1 MDLIRSKTPTQPR
14 FRSMAVRRK
23 KTVGVDLGTTNTVI
37 AQNFEA
43 LRIEGDGCV
52 MPSAV
57 AFLPNGSTLIGKAAR
72 RRRAIDPK
80 NTILSAKRV
89 IGARWHSSYTTQFRE
104 HYPYDLV
111 QSADGGA
118 AFRTRAGI
126 ISPIDVGATVV
137 SGLCRLTKCQVEDV
151 HAVVTAPVGFDQRR
165 RDATSHAVAK
175 ANFASVRVVEEPI
188 ATALAYLNRSSL
200 KYGFVYDLGGGTFD
214 AAVVDCS
221 SYPFR
226 VVGHG
231 GDPYL
236 GGDDVDRTIALYV
249 ADRTLARDGWDLTSD
264 AVTFDRL
271 VHACEL
277 AKCELSESEG
287 AAIAIPSVDPAAP
300 ESCGVIPITRE
311 EVRQL
316 TLDLVRR
323 TFVICDEV
331 LAQASVKA
339 RDIQAIFLAGGS
351 TLLPG
356 LRGYIESYFGK
367 RPRFDLDPMEV
378 VSLGA
383 SLAAARPAVS
393 ELLDPCA

>member
-1 MDLIRSKTPTQPR
+1 MDLTNLTAPPSR
-14 FRSMAVRRK
+14 RSMSTRRK
-23 KTVGVDLGTTNTVI
+23 QTVGIDLGTTNTVI
-37 AQNFEA
+37 ARNFEP
-43 LRIEGDGCV
+43 LRIEGNGFV

-57 AFLPNGSTLIGKAAR
+57 AFPPNGSILVGKGAR
-72 RRRAIDPK
+72 RRRAMDPK
-80 NTILSAKRV
+80 NTILSAKRI

-104 HYPYDLV
+104 HYPYDLLETP
-111 QSADGGA
+111 DGGVI
-118 AFRTRAGI
+118 FRTRAGLV
-126 ISPIDVGATVV
+126 SPVDVGGKVV
-137 SGLCRLTKCQVEDV
+137 SHLCGLTNRPVKEM
-151 HAVVTAPVGFDQRR
+151 HAVVTAPVGFDKER
-165 RDATSHAVAK
+165 RDATAQAVLK
-175 ANFASVRVVEEPI
+175 ANFGSVRVVEEPI
-188 ATALAYLNRSSL
+188 ATALAYLNRSNL
-200 KYGFVYDLGGGTFD
+200 KYAFVYDLGGGTFD
-214 AAVVDCS
+214 AAVVECS
-221 SYPFR
+221 RYPFR

-236 GGDDVDRTIALYV
+236 GGDDVDRTIAIYV
-249 ADRTLARDGWDLTSD
+249 ADRTLARDGWDLTND

-277 AKCELSESEG
+277 AKCELTESEE

-300 ESCGVIPITRE
+300 ESCGVIPITRD

-331 LAQASVKA
+331 LAEAGVRA
-339 RDIQAIFLAGGS
+339 GDIEAVFLAGGS

-356 LRGYIESYFGK
+356 LREYIESYFDK
-367 RPRFDLDPMEV
+367 RPRFDLDPMTV
-378 VSLGA
+378 VSMGA

>member
-1 MDLIRSKTPTQPR
+1 MDLTNSRIPSKPR
-14 FRSMAVRRK
+14 LHAMSGRRK
-23 KTVGVDLGTTNTVI
+23 QTVGIDLGTTNTVI
-37 AQNFEA
+37 ARNFET
-43 LRIEGDGCV
+43 LHIHGNGFV

-57 AFLPNGSTLIGKAAR
+57 AFPPSGAMLIGKTAR
-72 RRRAIDPK
+72 RRRAMDPK
-80 NTILSAKRV
+80 NTILSAKRI
-89 IGARWHSSYTTQFRE
+89 IGARWHSSYVTQFRE

-111 QSADGGA
+111 RVTDDDIAFETRVGRVSPVEIGGA
-118 AFRTRAGI
+118 I
-126 ISPIDVGATVV
+126 VG
-137 SGLCRLTKCQVEDV
+137 GLCGLTRCPVQDV
-151 HAVVTAPVGFDQRR
+151 HAVVTAPVGFDHRR
-165 RDATSHAVAK
+165 RDATALAVSHAK
-175 ANFASVRVVEEPI
+175 FASVRVVEEPI

-200 KYGFVYDLGGGTFD
+200 KHAFVYDLGGGTFD

-226 VVGHG
+226 VIGHG

-249 ADRTLARDGWDLTSD
+249 ADRTLARDGWDLTND

-271 VHACEL
+271 VLACEL
-277 AKCELSESEG
+277 AKCELSESEE

-300 ESCGVIPITRE
+300 ESCGIIPISRE
-311 EVRQL
+311 EVKQL

-331 LAQASVKA
+331 LSQAGLKA
-339 RDIQAIFLAGGS
+339 RDIQAVFLAGGS
-351 TLLPG
+351 TRLPG

-367 RPRFDLDPMEV
+367 RPRFDMDPMQV

>member
-1 MDLIRSKTPTQPR
+1 MDLTRVRPHRSRRPMP
-14 FRSMAVRRK
+14 ARRK
-23 KTVGVDLGTTNTVI
+23 TTVGIDLGTTNTVV
-37 AQNFEA
+37 ARNFET
-43 LRIEGDGCV
+43 LSIEGNGCV

-57 AFLPNGSTLIGKAAR
+57 AFPPSGATLIGKAAR
-72 RRRAIDPK
+72 RRRGMDPK

-89 IGARWHSSYTTQFRE
+89 IGARWHSSYTAQFRE

-111 QSADGGA
+111 ETPEGSA
-118 AFRTRAGI
+118 AFKTRAGVV
-126 ISPIDVGATVV
+126 SPIDIGGTLV
-137 SGLCRLTKCQVEDV
+137 SELCRLTRCPVQDV
-151 HAVVTAPVGFDQRR
+151 NAVVTAPVGFDQRR
-165 RDATSHAVAK
+165 RDATSLAVSKAK
-175 ANFASVRVVEEPI
+175 FASVRVIEEPI

-200 KYGFVYDLGGGTFD
+200 KYAFVYDLGGGTFD
-214 AAVVDCS
+214 AEVVDCS
-221 SYPFR
+221 GYPFR
-226 VVGHG
+226 VIGHG

-236 GGDDVDRTIALYV
+236 GGDDVDRTIALHV
-249 ADRTLARDGWDLTSD
+249 AERTLARDGWDLSND

-271 VHACEL
+271 VLACEL
-277 AKCELSESEG
+277 AKCELSESEE

-311 EVRQL
+311 EVQQL
-316 TLDLVRR
+316 TLDLVHR
-323 TFVICDEV
+323 TFAICDEV

-339 RDIQAIFLAGGS
+339 RDMEAVFLAGGS

-367 RPRFDLDPMEV
+367 RPRSDLDPMQV

-383 SLAAARPAVS
+383 SLAAARPAAS

>member
-1 MDLIRSKTPTQPR
+1 MDLPTVRPQILRP
-14 FRSMAVRRK
+14 MPVRRK
-23 KTVGVDLGTTNTVI
+23 QTVGIDLGTTNTVV
-37 AQNFEA
+37 ARNFEA
-43 LRIEGDGCV
+43 LKMEGNGCV

-57 AFLPNGSTLIGKAAR
+57 AFPPSGATLIGKEAR

-80 NTILSAKRV
+80 NTILSAKRI
-89 IGARWHSSYTTQFRE
+89 IGARWHSSYINQFRE
-104 HYPYDLV
+104 HYPYDLIETP
-111 QSADGGA
+111 GGDA
-118 AFRTRAGI
+118 AFRTRAGLL
-126 ISPIDVGATVV
+126 SPVDIGGRIV
-137 SGLCRLTKCQVEDV
+137 SGLCELTKCPVQDV

-165 RDATSHAVAK
+165 RDATALAVSKAK
-175 ANFASVRVVEEPI
+175 FASVRVIEEPI

-200 KYGFVYDLGGGTFD
+200 KHAFVYDLGGGTFD

-221 SYPFR
+221 NYPFR

-231 GDPYL
+231 GDAYL
-236 GGDDVDRTIALYV
+236 GGDDVDRTIALHV
-249 ADRTLARDGWDLTSD
+249 ADRTLARDGWDLTND

-277 AKCELSESEG
+277 AKCELSECEE

-300 ESCGVIPITRE
+300 ESCGVIPVTRE

-323 TFVICDEV
+323 TFAMCDEV
-331 LAQASVKA
+331 LAQSSLKA
-339 RDIQAIFLAGGS
+339 RDMDAVFLAGGS

-356 LRGYIESYFGK
+356 LRGYIEAYFDK
-367 RPRFDLDPMEV
+367 RPRFDMDPMHV

>member
-1 MDLIRSKTPTQPR
+1 MP
-14 FRSMAVRRK
+14 ARRK
-23 KTVGVDLGTTNTVI
+23 PTVGIDLGTTNTVV
-37 AQNFEA
+37 ARNFEA
-43 LRIEGDGCV
+43 LRMEGNGCV

-57 AFLPNGSTLIGKAAR
+57 AFPPSGVTLIGKDAR
-72 RRRAIDPK
+72 RRRAMDPR
-80 NTILSAKRV
+80 NTILSAKRI
-89 IGARWHSSYTTQFRE
+89 IGAPWRSSYTAQFRE
-104 HYPYDLV
+104 HYPYDL
-111 QSADGGA
+111 AETREGGVV
-118 AFRTRAGI
+118 FRTRAGLV
-126 ISPIDVGATVV
+126 SPIDIGGMIV
-137 SGLCRLTKCQVEDV
+137 SGLCQLTKCPVQDV

-165 RDATSHAVAK
+165 RDATSLAVSKAK
-175 ANFASVRVVEEPI
+175 FASVRVVEEPI

-200 KYGFVYDLGGGTFD
+200 KYAFVYDLGGGTFD

-221 SYPFR
+221 RYPFR

-231 GDPYL
+231 GDAYL
-236 GGDDVDRTIALYV
+236 GGDDVDRTIALHV
-249 ADRTLARDGWDLTSD
+249 ADRTLSRDGWDLTND

-277 AKCELSESEG
+277 AKCELSQSEE

-311 EVRQL
+311 EVQQL

-323 TFVICDEV
+323 TFAMCDEV
-331 LAQASVKA
+331 LAQASLKA
-339 RDIQAIFLAGGS
+339 RDMEAVFLAGGS

-367 RPRFDLDPMEV
+367 RPRFDIDPMQV

-393 ELLDPCA
+393 ELLDPCG

>member
-1 MDLIRSKTPTQPR
+1 MDLNQVRPQTSGRPMP
-14 FRSMAVRRK
+14 VRRK
-23 KTVGVDLGTTNTVI
+23 QTVGIDLGTTNTVV
-37 AQNFEA
+37 ARNFEA
-43 LRIEGDGCV
+43 LPLDSGGYV

-57 AFLPNGSTLIGKAAR
+57 AFPPSGATLVGQPAR
-72 RRRAIDPK
+72 RRRAMDPK

-89 IGARWHSSYTTQFRE
+89 IGARWHSSYTAQFRE
-104 HYPYDLV
+104 HYPYDMRE
-111 QSADGGA
+111 SSGGGIEIQ
-118 AFRTRAGI
+118 TRAGI
-126 ISPIDVGATVV
+126 VSPLEVGGTIV
-137 SGLCRLTKCQVEDV
+137 SGLCQLTRCPVRDV

-165 RDATSHAVAK
+165 RDATALAVAK
-175 ANFASVRVVEEPI
+175 AQFASVRVVEEPI

-200 KYGFVYDLGGGTFD
+200 KYAFVYDLGGGTFD

-226 VVGHG
+226 VIGHG

-249 ADRTLARDGWDLTSD
+249 ADRTLARDGWDLSND

-271 VHACEL
+271 VNACEL
-277 AKCELSESEG
+277 AKCELSESEE

-300 ESCGVIPITRE
+300 ESCGIIPITRD

-316 TLDLVRR
+316 TLDLVRS
-323 TFVICDEV
+323 TFGICDEV
-331 LAQASVKA
+331 LAQASLKA
-339 RDIQAIFLAGGS
+339 RDMQAVFLAGGS
-351 TLLPG
+351 TRLPG
-356 LRGYIESYFGK
+356 VVEYIESYFGK
-367 RPRFDLDPMEV
+367 RPRSDLDPMQV
-378 VSLGA
+378 VGLGA

>member
-1 MDLIRSKTPTQPR
+1 MDLTHRRPQPPRRSVRP
-14 FRSMAVRRK
+14 RRK
-23 KTVGVDLGTTNTVI
+23 KTVGIDLGTTNTVV
-37 AQNFEA
+37 ARNFEA
-43 LRIEGDGCV
+43 LRIEGNGCV

-57 AFLPNGSTLIGKAAR
+57 AYPPSGTRLVGKAAR
-72 RRRAIDPK
+72 RRRAMDPK
-80 NTILSAKRV
+80 NTLLSAKRI
-89 IGARWHSSYTTQFRE
+89 IGARWHSSYTSQFRE

-111 QSADGGA
+111 KDPSGSPS
-118 AFRTRAGI
+118 FRTRAGI
-126 ISPIDVGATVV
+126 VSPIDIGGSVV
-137 SGLCRLTKCQVEDV
+137 SALCELTQCPVQDV

-165 RDATSHAVAK
+165 REATALAVRKAK
-175 ANFASVRVVEEPI
+175 FATVRVIEEPI
-188 ATALAYLNRSSL
+188 ATALAYLHRSSL
-200 KYGFVYDLGGGTFD
+200 KYAFIYDLGGGTFD

-226 VVGHG
+226 VIGHG

-236 GGDDVDRTIALYV
+236 GGDDVDRTIAIHV
-249 ADRTLARDGWDLTSD
+249 ADRTLARDGWDLSND

-277 AKCELSESEG
+277 AKCELTESDV

-300 ESCGVIPITRE
+300 ESCGVIPISRN
-311 EVRQL
+311 EVQEL

-331 LAQASVKA
+331 LAQAEVKA
-339 RDIQAIFLAGGS
+339 RHVDAVFLAGGS

-356 LRGYIESYFGK
+356 LRGYIESYFDK
-367 RPRFDLDPMEV
+367 PPRYDLDPMQV

-393 ELLDPCA
+393 ELLDPFA

>member
-1 MDLIRSKTPTQPR
+1 M
-14 FRSMAVRRK
+14 
-23 KTVGVDLGTTNTVI
+23 
-37 AQNFEA
+37 
-43 LRIEGDGCV
+43 
-52 MPSAV
+52 
-57 AFLPNGSTLIGKAAR
+57 
-72 RRRAIDPK
+72 DPK

-89 IGARWHSSYTTQFRE
+89 IGARWHSSYKAQFRE

-111 QSADGGA
+111 KSLDGGV

-126 ISPIDVGATVV
+126 VSPTDIGATLV
-137 SGLCRLTKCQVEDV
+137 SGFCQLTKCPVRDV

-165 RDATSHAVAK
+165 RDATALAVAK
-175 ANFASVRVVEEPI
+175 ARFASVRVVEEPI
-188 ATALAYLNRSSL
+188 ATALAYLRRSSL
-200 KYGFVYDLGGGTFD
+200 KYAFVYDLGGGTFD

-226 VVGHG
+226 VIGHG

-249 ADRTLARDGWDLTSD
+249 ADRTLARDGWDLTND

-271 VHACEL
+271 VNACEL
-277 AKCELSESEG
+277 AKCELSESEQ

-300 ESCGVIPITRE
+300 ESCGIIPITRQA
-311 EVRQL
+311 VQQL
-316 TLDLVRR
+316 TLDLVRS

-331 LAQASVKA
+331 LAQASLKA
-339 RDIQAIFLAGGS
+339 RDMQAVFLAGG
-351 TLLPG
+351 TTRLPG
-356 LRGYIESYFGK
+356 LVGYIESYFGK
-367 RPRFDLDPMEV
+367 RPRSDLDPMQV
-378 VSLGA
+378 VGLGA